1 MSLVRRL
8 PGGLRFRLL
17 AAVVLVQ
24 SLATALIA
32 SAGWQLIDR
41 RLTSDVQLIHSQI
54 RPLLAAAL
62 TPPAAA
68 LDLATLNDIVAQAL
82 VNDGLEQIV
91 VTARNGRVLAQAT
104 RPEAPT
110 GKDGDLEEIAL
121 HRGEVLI
128 GTARYRFSPDRIQAL
143 RSSYVRQTL
152 IVSVAA
158 IALSCALMAWVTIAL
173 TGRLERLRDA
183 GKSFSRGDLRA
194 RIDDDAD
201 DEIGDLARVFNRMA
215 AKLAD
220 QLHRLKE
227 KDERLSLVI
236 QGSSD
241 GIWDWDLLANE
252 VYFSPRFR
260 HLLGYEDEAEFKRGF
275 FISTALHPDDRDRV
289 LNAQYDHLENRTP
302 FDETYRLRCR
312 DGGYRWFRARGQ
324 ARWDA
329 NGKAYRY
336 AGSITDIHT
345 EKLSESARRESEER
359 LYYAIRGSSD
369 GIWDWH
375 LRADRYYLSPR
386 FKQLLGYRDDE
397 LPNRRQTFID
407 LIHPDDRARIEDH
420 VAHHFKTH
428 DTYDVTYRLRHRD
441 GNYRWFRSRGE
452 AVWDERGEVVRFAGS
467 SGDITEQRQAQESIR
482 ALLTEKQALLD
493 NVPVGIVFVEDGR
506 IANTNR
512 RFCELLACPPDAA
525 IGREL
530 SSLIGEE
537 RATLDSPQP
546 ITRELELTRC
556 DGRRNWFYITGRRVN
571 PERPA
576 DGSIW
581 IFVDIASLKAASAA
595 LREVRDLSD
604 AIIRSL
610 PGVFFLLEASGRI
623 VRWNLNLARVTGQS
637 LDQHDDLLVRDLCHP
652 DDRLA
657 FQQALASALR
667 EDQSH
672 VEARLL
678 DVAGHVVPHVFTM
691 IRVELRGTSHLVGVG
706 VDISDRMKAEQ
717 EILALNDALETR
729 VRERTAELTAANQE
743 LESFSYSVSH
753 DLSSP
758 LRGIDGF
765 SRILEEDF
773 AAQLDAS
780 GLAYLKRIR
789 AATVRMQSLIDD
801 LLKLSRITRDE
812 MRREPFDLSELAS
825 EIGDYL
831 QAESPGRQVEF
842 RVDPGITIHADRNL
856 MRVAMDNLLRN
867 AWKFTANQTLANI
880 HVGCLRESD
889 EPVYFV
895 EDNGA
900 GFDMQYASK
909 LFGAFQRLHPDSAF
923 SGTGIGLATVSRVV
937 HRHGGRVWA
946 NAEVGHG
953 ATFYFTLG

>member
-1 MSLVRRL
+1 VSSARRL

-41 RLTSDVQLIHSQI
+41 RLNNDIQLIHSQI

-68 LDLATLNDIVAQAL
+68 LDLATLNEIAAQAL
-82 VNDGLEQIV
+82 VNDGLQRIE
-91 VTARNGRVLAQAT
+91 VTARNGRVLAQAI
-104 RPEAPT
+104 RASDDP
-110 GKDGDLEEIAL
+110 GGDADIEQIELR
-121 HRGEVLI
+121 RGDVLI
-128 GTARYRFSPDRIQAL
+128 GTARYRFSPDRINAL
-143 RSSYVRQTL
+143 RSSYIRQTL
-152 IVSVAA
+152 IVSVLA
-158 IALSCALMAWVTIAL
+158 IALSCALMAWVTLGL
-173 TGRLERLRDA
+173 TGRLKRLRDA
-183 GKSFSRGDLRA
+183 GKAFARSELRA
-194 RIDDDAD
+194 RIDDDGD

-215 AKLAD
+215 GKLAE
-220 QLHRLKE
+220 QFQRLKE

-260 HLLGYEDEAEFKRGF
+260 HLLGYEDESEFRRGF

-289 LNAQYDHLENRTP
+289 LNAQYDHLEKRTP

-329 NGKAYRY
+329 EGKAYRY
-336 AGSITDIHT
+336 AGSISDIHS

-369 GIWDWH
+369 GIWDWNI
-375 LRADRYYLSPR
+375 RADRYYLSPR

-397 LPNRRQTFID
+397 LPNARQSFLR
-407 LIHPDDRARIEDH
+407 LIHPDDRAPIEAA

-428 DTYDVTYRLRHRD
+428 ETYDVTYRIRHRD
-441 GNYRWFRSRGE
+441 GSFRWFRSRGE

-467 SGDITEQRQAQESIR
+467 SGDITEQRKAQESIR

-512 RFCELLACPPDAA
+512 RFCELLACPPGQA

-530 SSLIGEE
+530 GGLIGEHWE
-537 RATLDSPQP
+537 SLDTQEP

-556 DGRRNWFYITGRRVN
+556 DGARNWFYITGRRVN
-571 PERPA
+571 PDRPR
-576 DGSIW
+576 DGSLW

-623 VRWNLNLARVTGQS
+623 VRWNLNLARVTGQA
-637 LDQHDDLLVRDLCHP
+637 LEQHDTLLVRDLCHP

-657 FQQALASALR
+657 FQQALSNALHS
-667 EDQSH
+667 EQST

-678 DVAGHVVPHVFTM
+678 HANGEAEPHVFTM
-691 IRVELRGTSHLVGVG
+691 IHVELRGASHLVGIG
-706 VDISDRMKAEQ
+706 VNISDRMKAER
-717 EILALNDALETR
+717 EIRALNDALETR
-729 VRERTAELTAANQE
+729 VRERTAELTVANQE

-773 AAQLDAS
+773 APQLDTT
-780 GLAYLKRIR
+780 GLAYLRRIR
-789 AATVRMQSLIDD
+789 AATERMQSLIDD

-812 MRREPFDLSELAS
+812 MRREHFDLSELAG

-831 QAESPGRQVEF
+831 QAEHPDRTVEF
-842 RVDPGITIHADRNL
+842 HVDAGIMIHADRNL
-856 MRVAMDNLLRN
+856 MRIAMDNLLRN
-867 AWKFTANQTLANI
+867 AWKFTANQSLANI
-880 HVGCLRESD
+880 HVGCLRDSD
-889 EPVYFV
+889 QPVYFV

-923 SGTGIGLATVSRVV
+923 SGTGIGLATVSRVI

-946 NAEVGHG
+946 QAEVGHG

>member
-1 MSLVRRL
+1 VSSARRL

-41 RLTSDVQLIHSQI
+41 RLNNDIQLIHSQI

-68 LDLATLNDIVAQAL
+68 LDLATLNEIAAQAL
-82 VNDGLEQIV
+82 VNDGLQRIE
-91 VTARNGRVLAQAT
+91 VTARNGRVLAQAIRASDDT
-104 RPEAPT
+104 A
-110 GKDGDLEEIAL
+110 GDADIEQIELR
-121 HRGEVLI
+121 RGDVLI
-128 GTARYRFSPDRIQAL
+128 GTARYRFSPDRINAL
-143 RSSYVRQTL
+143 RSSYIRQTL
-152 IVSVAA
+152 IVSVLA
-158 IALSCALMAWVTIAL
+158 IALSCALMAWVTLGL
-173 TGRLERLRDA
+173 TGRLKRLRDA
-183 GKSFSRGDLRA
+183 GKAFARSELRA
-194 RIDDDAD
+194 RIDDDGD

-215 AKLAD
+215 GKLAE
-220 QLHRLKE
+220 QFQRLKE

-260 HLLGYEDEAEFKRGF
+260 HLLGYEDEAEFRRGF

-329 NGKAYRY
+329 EGKAYRY
-336 AGSITDIHT
+336 AGSISDIHS

-369 GIWDWH
+369 GIWDWNI
-375 LRADRYYLSPR
+375 RTDRYYLSPR

-397 LPNRRQTFID
+397 LPNARQSFLQ
-407 LIHPDDRARIEDH
+407 LIHPDDRAPIEAA

-428 DTYDVTYRLRHRD
+428 ETYDVTYRIRHRD
-441 GNYRWFRSRGE
+441 GSFRWFRSRGE

-467 SGDITEQRQAQESIR
+467 SGDITEQRKAQESIR

-512 RFCELLACPPDAA
+512 RFCELLACPPEQA

-530 SSLIGEE
+530 GGLIGEHWE
-537 RATLDSPQP
+537 SLDTQEP

-556 DGRRNWFYITGRRVN
+556 DGERNWFYITGRRVN
-571 PERPA
+571 PDRPR
-576 DGSIW
+576 DGSLW

-623 VRWNLNLARVTGQS
+623 VRWNLNLARVTGQA
-637 LDQHDDLLVRDLCHP
+637 LEQHDTLLVRDLCHP
-652 DDRLA
+652 DDRLG
-657 FQQALASALR
+657 FQHALSNALR
-667 EDQSH
+667 LEQST

-678 DVAGHVVPHVFTM
+678 HANGEAVPHVFTM
-691 IRVELRGTSHLVGVG
+691 IHVELRGASHLVGIG
-706 VDISDRMKAEQ
+706 VNISDRMKAER

-729 VRERTAELTAANQE
+729 VRERTAELTVANQE

-773 AAQLDAS
+773 APQLDTT
-780 GLAYLKRIR
+780 GLGYLRRIR

-812 MRREPFDLSELAS
+812 MRREHFDLSELAG

-831 QAESPGRQVEF
+831 QAEYPERAVEF
-842 RVDPGITIHADRNL
+842 HVDPGITIHADRNL
-856 MRVAMDNLLRN
+856 MRIAMDNLLRN
-867 AWKFTANQTLANI
+867 AWKFTANQSLANI
-880 HVGCLRESD
+880 HVGCLRDSD
-889 EPVYFV
+889 QPVYFV

-909 LFGAFQRLHPDSAF
+909 LFGAFQRLHPDSDF
-923 SGTGIGLATVSRVV
+923 SGTGIGLATVSRVI

-946 NAEVGHG
+946 QAEVGHG